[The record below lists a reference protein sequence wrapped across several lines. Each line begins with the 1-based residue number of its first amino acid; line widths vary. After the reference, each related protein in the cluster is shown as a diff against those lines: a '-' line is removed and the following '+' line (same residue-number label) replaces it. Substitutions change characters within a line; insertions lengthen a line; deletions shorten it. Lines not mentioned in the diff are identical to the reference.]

1 MSTISLKKS
10 HTRPE
15 PEVRALVEEL
25 AASLKRRY
33 DVDAVWLDER
43 TVTIS
48 HSRMSGR
55 LRMEPRQV
63 CIDIKLGLLAGAFR
77 SRIESELRK
86 SLDEKLG

>member
-1 MSTISLKKS
+1 MSTISLRKS
-10 HTRPE
+10 HARPE

-25 AASLKRRY
+25 AAALKQRY
-33 DVDAVWLDER
+33 DIDAIWLDER
-43 TVTIS
+43 TVTIT
-48 HSRMSGR
+48 HSRLSGQLR
-55 LRMEPRQV
+55 LEPRQV